1 MLTVRMQVQTIADR
15 LAGFPTDL
23 NARFLQ
29 QPWAA
34 VWHAISNA
42 EPGREQ
48 EALHAVTSTLPDQK
62 EILQAI
68 LGTRPGYVPTIPS
81 MEEIGKGLPPIEWL
95 WKGYIPRGLLTVLGA
110 SQGSGKSFVALDLA
124 HRVIHGLGFPDGAP
138 VPHPGANVIYVEA
151 ENIPQVTYQRA
162 KHYGTD
168 QTKIFPLIAD
178 PDEGIDL
185 AQVKYQDRLTEMT
198 HLLKPELIIIDSL
211 TSMHTGGQNN
221 VEDLRPLIMYLVRLA
236 GWSGCGLVLIHHIRK
251 PPFGNRMQQADF
263 GMEDLSGSGFITQ
276 QARVVMGLRVV
287 QTGPEYD
294 PNGPREMKVL
304 KSNLGEF
311 PKPLGFRFEKV
322 NEDGARLSWEA
333 EPPRPYREPTQMDAC
348 KEWLME
354 TLKESAAGMRV
365 KEVMELGVEQ
375 GFNKRMIYRAR
386 RELKKHILN
395 TRGRQAPDNAWQWSD
410 LPILESPDDGE
421 VMEE

>member
-1 MLTVRMQVQTIADR
+1 
-15 LAGFPTDL
+15 
-23 NARFLQ
+23 
-29 QPWAA
+29 
-34 VWHAISNA
+34 
-42 EPGREQ
+42 
-48 EALHAVTSTLPDQK
+48 
-62 EILQAI
+62 
-68 LGTRPGYVPTIPS
+68 
-81 MEEIGKGLPPIEWL
+81 
-95 WKGYIPRGLLTVLGA
+95 
-110 SQGSGKSFVALDLA
+110 
-124 HRVIHGLGFPDGAP
+124 
-138 VPHPGANVIYVEA
+138 
-151 ENIPQVTYQRA
+151 
-162 KHYGTD
+162 
-168 QTKIFPLIAD
+168 
-178 PDEGIDL
+178 
-185 AQVKYQDRLTEMT
+185 MT